1 MKKLNLLKFIYQF
14 INYTTL
20 TLAIGLY
27 TLSVYVWSKID
38 TINSLILILT
48 TIGLF
53 VTLSTI
59 FSICWTGD
67 SPCAFLVSKILYSF
81 KLFIVFVLGLLLL
94 IDQEKFIEFMK
105 DNLDDSNPTI
115 DEVQNDVNR
124 HFKAVTVLY
133 ATYVTLM
140 VFFCLCSLLIFS

>member
-1 MKKLNLLKFIYQF
+1 MKKLNILKFIFQF
-14 INYTTL
+14 INYATL

-48 TIGLF
+48 TMGLF

-59 FSICWTGD
+59 FSICWTGE
-67 SPCAFLVSKILYSF
+67 SPCAFFVSKILYSV
-81 KLFIVFVLGLLLL
+81 KLFTTFILGILL
-94 IDQEKFIEFMK
+94 ILDQEKFIEFIK
-105 DNLDDSNPTI
+105 ENLDDSNPTI

-124 HFKAVTVLY
+124 HFKAVTFLY

-140 VFFCLCSLLIFS
+140 VYIY